1 MGKKPKALP
10 APRADNSIYPH
21 MEVVDGYGWRVGNY
35 DERGALSLEQI
46 DQLAQR
52 SGLPRDVLVRFSNQL
67 GFCLDEDG
75 AINLVEVRRSVAI
88 DRAEATLQ
96 TVRAEA
102 RHASRKLGQLVDRV
116 MLLSEQFVADMDDR
130 TALRTA
136 LSSLH
141 AQLTVALEANTQLG
155 ETAEQVLAQPGS
167 AADMSPTDKRK
178 NRDKR
183 RQYVV
188 ETCCY
193 AWQDAHREVSYTTRP
208 EAASRHVL
216 QGPLIEFIDHVVPML
231 TSPPV
236 EIARGTLK
244 KDIDGFR
251 RGQNEPDM
259 FSIPPVFGD

>member
-21 MEVVDGYGWRVGNY
+21 MEVVDGYRWRVGSY
-35 DERGALSLEQI
+35 DERGVLSTDQI
-46 DQLAQR
+46 DQLEQR
-52 SGLPRDVLVRFSNQL
+52 FELPREVLERCSIEL
-67 GFCLDEDG
+67 GNCLDEDG
-75 AINLVEVRRSVAI
+75 AVNLVEVKRSVALR
-88 DRAEATLQ
+88 RAEETLQ
-96 TVRAEA
+96 DVRHESQRAA
-102 RHASRKLGQLVDRV
+102 DKLGKLSDRV

-193 AWQDAHREVSYTTRP
+193 AW
-208 EAASRHVL
+208 
-216 QGPLIEFIDHVVPML
+216 
-231 TSPPV
+231 
-236 EIARGTLK
+236 
-244 KDIDGFR
+244 
-251 RGQNEPDM
+251 
-259 FSIPPVFGD
+259 

>member
-1 MGKKPKALP
+1 MEKKPKTP
-10 APRADNSIYPH
+10 PSPRADYAIYPH

-116 MLLSEQFVADMDDR
+116 MLLSEQFAAETGDR
-130 TALRTA
+130 RMLGD
-136 LSSLH
+136 LKE
-141 AQLTVALEANTQLG
+141 QLTAAVAANTQLG
-155 ETAEQVLAQPGS
+155 VVAEQMLAQPGS